1 MRLSAARSVHGAMA
15 NHGSVWSRWFRSER
29 RTQLASRAAAATHG
43 VETLGLY
50 PITRDDPFDGSIAY
64 AWNPIVLFSSG
75 EAALGI
81 AALVDPAG
89 DKRANPRNWTRWRRT
104 RAGYDYW
111 TKDGWRPVSS
121 TIGAAPTGFKLD
133 GRYAHE
139 SHAERGEGSG
149 VLSARW
155 RSVAFDR
162 SGHFTI
168 ESGGSSEGPRFTTM
182 ARTTTVDGTYDIT
195 GYCLTLRHDDG
206 RVDIHSIVLIHDK
219 KVIWLDGIEYIR
231 QR

>member
-1 MRLSAARSVHGAMA
+1 MP
-15 NHGSVWSRWFRSER
+15 NHGSGWTRWFRSER

-43 VETLGLY
+43 VEILGLY
-50 PITRDDPFDGSIAY
+50 PITRDDPCDGSVAY

-81 AALVDPAG
+81 TALVDPAG

-104 RAGYDYW
+104 SAGYDYW
-111 TKDGWRPVSS
+111 SQGGWRPVSS
-121 TIGAAPTGFKLD
+121 TIDAAPAGFKLE

-139 SHAERGEGSG
+139 KHSGHGDGSG

-168 ESGGSSEGPRFTTM
+168 ESGGSSEGPRFTAA
-182 ARTTTVDGTYDIT
+182 ARTTIIDGAYDIA
-195 GYCLTLRHDDG
+195 GYRLTLRHHSG
-206 RVDIHSIVLIHDK
+206 HVDTHSIVLIHDK
-219 KVIWLDGIEYIR
+219 KVIWLDGMEYIR

>member
-1 MRLSAARSVHGAMA
+1 MT

-29 RTQLASRAAAATHG
+29 RAQDASNAAAALQG

-50 PITRDDPFDGSIAY
+50 PTTRDDPYDGSIAY

-81 AALVDPAG
+81 TALGDPAA
-89 DKRANPRNWTRWRRT
+89 DKRANPANWTKWRRT
-104 RAGYDYW
+104 RDGYDYW
-111 TKDGWRPVSS
+111 TRDGWRAISS
-121 TIGAAPTGFKLD
+121 TINAAPAGFKLD

-139 SHAERGEGSG
+139 QHTEHGEGSG
-149 VLSARW
+149 VLTARW
-155 RSVAFDR
+155 RSVSFDR

-168 ESGGSSEGPRFTTM
+168 EAGGSSEGPRFTAT
-182 ARTTTVDGTYDIT
+182 ARTTMIDGSYDIA
-195 GYCLTLRHDDG
+195 GYRLTLRHNDG
-206 RVDIHSIVLIHDK
+206 RVETHSVVLIYEQK
-219 KVIWLDGIEYIR
+219 LIWLDGIEYIR